1 MRSSELEARGRVL
14 NITKT
19 GVNVRPRDSIA
30 AVTKRLAHRNA
41 NVQLYALTVAS
52 LCGVTN
58 DSLLNL
64 LVRTAAPRSIEKL
77 PPEHLLKLLCV

>member
-14 NITKT
+14 SIGKTAANI
-19 GVNVRPRDSIA
+19 RPRDSIA

-52 LCGVTN
+52 LSGVTN
-58 DSLLNL
+58 DSLLSL
-64 LVRTAAPRSIEKL
+64 SVRTAGPRSIEKL
-77 PPEHLLKLLCV
+77 PQEHLLRLLCV